1 MSETLIGGILLLIL
15 GVAMELIAQ
24 TLRRS
29 ALMDPELRARQAVIT
44 EAKAK
49 AAEINGNIAK
59 MQAELNQTM
68 EEMERARLQIR
79 ANESRQA
86 RVTRNFRIVVEH
98 GMPSGK
104 MKRFDGSVYN
114 KNSNSLYSSIGG
126 TTVPTFFAHEVQVII
141 WAENLVEARNIF
153 EKAYLVKDGYQ
164 SVFHGDIFG
173 GRT

>member
-15 GVAMELIAQ
+15 GLSMEIIAQ
-24 TLRRS
+24 TLRRN
-29 ALMDPELRARQAVIT
+29 ALMDPELRARQAIIT

-49 AAEINGNIAK
+49 AAEINTNLAK

-79 ANESRQA
+79 ANESRQS

-104 MKRFDGSVYN
+104 MKRYDGSVYN
-114 KNSNSLYSSIGG
+114 KNANSLYSSIGG
-126 TTVPTFFAHEVQVII
+126 TAVPTFYAHEVQVII

-153 EKAYLVKDGYQ
+153 EKAYQAKDGYQ
-164 SVFHGDIFG
+164 AVFHGDIFG
-173 GRT
+173 GAA

>member
-1 MSETLIGGILLLIL
+1 MSETLIGGILLTIL
-15 GVAMELIAQ
+15 GLAMELIAQ
-24 TLRRS
+24 TLRRN
-29 ALMDPELRARQAVIT
+29 ALLDPELRERQAIIAQ
-44 EAKAK
+44 AKAK
-49 AAEINGNIAK
+49 AAEINANMAK

-68 EEMERARLQIR
+68 EDIERSRLQIK
-79 ANESRQA
+79 ANDSRQS

-104 MKRFDGSVYN
+104 MKRYDGSVYN
-114 KNSNSLYSSIGG
+114 KNSNSAYSSIGG
-126 TTVPTFFAHEVQVII
+126 TAVPTFFAHEVQVII

-153 EKAYLVKDGYQ
+153 EKAYLAKDGYQ